1 MADSAKILICF
12 AASETPGPSL
22 RAPSIPMRPT
32 ATALQQLTGEGLR
45 FILGLKLKSLRHEKG
60 QSLSELAH
68 RSGLS
73 ISYLSE
79 IEKGRKYPKP
89 EKLIDIARALGIA
102 FEELVSPQ
110 VDEELDPVKAIFSS
124 DFLQGFP
131 FQLFGVEPE
140 DLFGLATDH
149 PERAAALIRALF
161 DIGRTYDVHVEQ
173 FLLAALRS
181 YQQMNANYFA
191 ELEEAAIRFRAER
204 GWTGNEALEEGALRA
219 VLEGEFG
226 YRLDLDTLPTHPDLA
241 GFRSVYL
248 AGRPPRLLVNG
259 RLMPSQQRFI
269 LGREIGYRYLGL
281 TQRAVTSSWIRVESF
296 DQVLNNFSASYFA
309 GALLIDRDRLVA
321 DLGELFA
328 APRFRGEAIVECMRR
343 YDATPETFFHRLT
356 ELLPRFFGLD
366 ELFFLRFSED
376 AATGSVNLTKSLNIS
391 RVPVPHG
398 VGLHETYCR
407 RWPALELLARMAGE
421 IYRAPE
427 AAPALAAPAAAL
439 ARRGRALVTKPKSP
453 RPPLVAAQRSQFLD
467 AGAEF
472 FVIAMA
478 RPLALAR
485 GAGSSVALG
494 LLLDDRFRQ
503 VVRFADDPAVPRVL
517 VNLTCERCP
526 LTEEE
531 CAERAAPP
539 TVYRDL
545 EAQARKERALAELLA
560 RG

>member
-1 MADSAKILICF
+1 MVELGKNLIHF
-12 AASETPGPSL
+12 AASESAGVSALALPITM
-22 RAPSIPMRPT
+22 RAVAAVP
-32 ATALQQLTGEGLR
+32 QLTGEGLR
-45 FILGLKLKSLRHEKG
+45 FILGLKLKSLRQERR

-89 EKLIDIARALGIA
+89 EKLIDIARALGVA

-131 FQLFGVEPE
+131 FELFGVQPE

-149 PERAAALIRALF
+149 PERAAALIRALW

-181 YQQMNANYFA
+181 YQQMSSNYF
-191 ELEEAAIRFRAER
+191 EDLEEAAIRFRAER
-204 GWTGNEALEEGALRA
+204 GWTGDEALDEGALRG
-219 VLEGEFG
+219 VLERDFG
-226 YRLDLDTLPTHPDLA
+226 YRLDLDTLPAHPDLA

-248 AGRPPRLLVNG
+248 AGSPPRLLVNG
-259 RLMPSQQRFI
+259 RLMPSQRRFI

-281 TQRAVTSSWIRVESF
+281 TERAVTSSWIRVESF

-321 DLGELFA
+321 DLGQLFA
-328 APRFRGEAIVECMRR
+328 APRFRGEAIVDCMRR
-343 YDATPETFFHRLT
+343 YDATPESFFHRLT

-376 AATGSVNLTKSLNIS
+376 AASGRVNLTKSLNIS

-398 VGLHETYCR
+398 IGLHETYCR

-421 IYRAPE
+421 IYRAP
-427 AAPALAAPAAAL
+427 AAEPAAG
-439 ARRGRALVTKPKSP
+439 RGRRAGAKPPKPP

-503 VVRFADDPAVPRVL
+503 AVRFADDPAVPRVL

>member
-1 MADSAKILICF
+1 MRSI
-12 AASETPGPSL
+12 S
-22 RAPSIPMRPT
+22 RANR
-32 ATALQQLTGEGLR
+32 LTGDDLR
-45 FILGLKLKSLRHEKG
+45 FILGLKLKSLRQEKG

-89 EKLIDIARALGIA
+89 EKLIDIARALGVA
-102 FEELVSPQ
+102 FEDLVSPQ

-131 FQLFGVEPE
+131 FELFGVQPE

-149 PERAAALIRALF
+149 PERAAALIRALW

-191 ELEEAAIRFRAER
+191 DLEEAAIRFRAER
-204 GWTGNEALEEGALRA
+204 GWTGDEALDEGALRG
-219 VLEGEFG
+219 VLERDFG
-226 YRLDLDTLPTHPDLA
+226 YRIDLDTLPAHPDLA

-248 AGRPPRLLVNG
+248 AGGLAGGLAGSPPRLLVNG
-259 RLMPSQQRFI
+259 RLMPSQRRFI

-281 TQRAVTSSWIRVESF
+281 KERAVTSSWIRVESF

-321 DLGELFA
+321 DLGQLFA
-328 APRFRGEAIVECMRR
+328 APRFRGEAIADCMRR

-376 AATGSVNLTKSLNIS
+376 AATGRVNLTKSLNIS

-398 VGLHETYCR
+398 IGLHETYCR
-407 RWPALELLARMAGE
+407 RWPALGLLARMAGE
-421 IYRAPE
+421 IYRAPAAE
-427 AAPALAAPAAAL
+427 PAPAR
-439 ARRGRALVTKPKSP
+439 ARRGRSPVAKPPKPP

-478 RPLALAR
+478 RPLALSR

-503 VVRFADDPAVPRVL
+503 AVRFADDPAVPRVL

-545 EAQARKERALAELLA
+545 EAQARKERALAELL
-560 RG
+560 GKG

>member
-1 MADSAKILICF
+1 M
-12 AASETPGPSL
+12 
-22 RAPSIPMRPT
+22 
-32 ATALQQLTGEGLR
+32 
-45 FILGLKLKSLRHEKG
+45 
-60 QSLSELAH
+60 
-68 RSGLS
+68 
-73 ISYLSE
+73 
-79 IEKGRKYPKP
+79 
-89 EKLIDIARALGIA
+89 
-102 FEELVSPQ
+102 
-110 VDEELDPVKAIFSS
+110 
-124 DFLQGFP
+124 
-131 FQLFGVEPE
+131 
-140 DLFGLATDH
+140 
-149 PERAAALIRALF
+149 
-161 DIGRTYDVHVEQ
+161 HVEQ

-181 YQQMNANYFA
+181 YQQMSSNYF
-191 ELEEAAIRFRAER
+191 EDLEAAAIRFRAER
-204 GWTGNEALEEGALRA
+204 GWTGGEVPTEEALRA
-219 VLEGEFG
+219 VLEGELG
-226 YRLDLDTLPTHPDLA
+226 YRIDTDTLPGHPDLA

-248 AGRPPRLLVNG
+248 AGSGAGSPPRLLVNG
-259 RLMPSQQRFI
+259 RLMPSQRRFI

-281 TQRAVTSSWIRVESF
+281 TARAVTSSWIRVESF
-296 DQVLNNFSASYFA
+296 DEVLNNFSASYFA

-321 DLGELFA
+321 DLAGLFA
-328 APRFRGEAIVECMRR
+328 APRFRGEAVVECMRR

-376 AATGSVNLTKSLNIS
+376 AATGRVHLTKSLNIS

-407 RWPALELLARMAGE
+407 RWPALQLLARMAGE
-421 IYRAPE
+421 IYRAPKPAGKRRG
-427 AAPALAAPAAAL
+427 AAPP
-439 ARRGRALVTKPKSP
+439 RPPK
-453 RPPLVAAQRSQFLD
+453 PPLVAAQRSQFLD

-472 FVIAMA
+472 FVLAMA

-503 VVRFADDPAVPRVL
+503 TVRFADDPAVPRVL

-526 LTEEE
+526 LSEEE

>member
-1 MADSAKILICF
+1 MGS
-12 AASETPGPSL
+12 
-22 RAPSIPMRPT
+22 T
-32 ATALQQLTGEGLR
+32 AHTNRLTGDDLR
-45 FILGLKLKSLRHEKG
+45 FILGLKLKSLRQESG

-73 ISYLSE
+73 VSYLSE

-89 EKLIDIARALGIA
+89 DKLIDIARTLGVA

-110 VDEELDPVKAIFSS
+110 VGEELDPVKAIFSS
-124 DFLQGFP
+124 EFLQGFP
-131 FQLFGVEPE
+131 FELFGVQPE

-149 PERAAALIRALF
+149 PERAAALIRALW

-181 YQQMNANYFA
+181 YQQMSSNYFA
-191 ELEEAAIRFRAER
+191 DLEEAAIRFRAER
-204 GWTGNEALEEGALRA
+204 GWTGDEALDEAALRG
-219 VLEGEFG
+219 VLEGDFG
-226 YRLDLDTLPTHPDLA
+226 YRLDLDTLPSHPDLA

-248 AGRPPRLLVNG
+248 AGGLAGSPPRLLVNG
-259 RLMPSQQRFI
+259 RLMPSQRRFI

-281 TQRAVTSSWIRVESF
+281 TERAVTSSWIRVESF

-309 GALLIDRDRLVA
+309 GALLVDRDRLVA
-321 DLGELFA
+321 DLGQLFA
-328 APRFRGEAIVECMRR
+328 APRFRGEAIVDCMRR

-376 AATGSVNLTKSLNIS
+376 AATGRVNLTKSLNIS

-398 VGLHETYCR
+398 IGLHETYCR
-407 RWPALELLARMAGE
+407 RWPALGLLARMAGE

-427 AAPALAAPAAAL
+427 PAAA
-439 ARRGRALVTKPKSP
+439 ARRKPRGRAPVEKLPRPP

-472 FVIAMA
+472 FVMAMA
-478 RPLALAR
+478 RPLALSR

-494 LLLDDRFRQ
+494 LLLDDRFREK
-503 VVRFADDPAVPRVL
+503 VRFADDPAVPRVL

-526 LTEEE
+526 LTEAE

-545 EAQARKERALAELLA
+545 AAQARKESALAELLA